1 MCFRRL
7 RRFRHN
13 SNKRLALGLREIE
26 GIPEEFFTAV
36 SGEKEDTVF
45 RLRRWR
51 PWLCSP
57 SILSC
62 LAAVMPTAYPARAAD
77 EPFLVTYSHQ
87 MEELGNLEIETKNV
101 TGRPTGGDRFL
112 GSAVEFEYSVTG
124 RWTTSVY
131 FDGQATDDQ
140 STFFTGYRWE
150 NRFRLLKHNHW
161 INPVLYAEYAN
172 LDAADKTLVEVVGR
186 DSKNDLIQPDQNAR
200 REKAREVETRL
211 ILGSSFKGWTLAE
224 NLIAE
229 KNLRHAPFEFGYTVG
244 VSRPLSLAPCNLC
257 GKNFQVGLEL
267 YGGLGTADDFNFRGT
282 SHYIAPVASWT
293 LTSGTTFRVSPGVGV
308 TRASASFLLRIGVS
322 YGFDD
327 FGRAVRNVFS
337 SHAPEP
343 ERP

>member
-1 MCFRRL
+1 M
-7 RRFRHN
+7 
-13 SNKRLALGLREIE
+13 
-26 GIPEEFFTAV
+26 V
-36 SGEKEDTVF
+36 
-45 RLRRWR
+45 
-51 PWLCSP
+51 CSP
-57 SILSC
+57 WS
-62 LAAVMPTAYPARAAD
+62 LAALVVIMPAAYPTRAAD

-87 MEELGNLEIETKNV
+87 MEEPGNLEIETKNV
-101 TGRPTGGDRFL
+101 TGRPNGGNRFL
-112 GSAVEFEYSVTG
+112 GSAVELEYSVTG

-131 FDGQATDDQ
+131 FDGQATGGQ

-186 DSKNDLIQPDQNAR
+186 DGKADLILPNQNAR

-229 KNLRHAPFEFGYTVG
+229 KNLSHAPFEFGYTVG
-244 VSRPLSLAPCNLC
+244 VSRPVSLAPHPAPCNLC
-257 GKNFQVGLEL
+257 AKNFQAGLEL

-293 LTSGTTFRVSPGVGV
+293 LTSGTTFRVSPGFGV
-308 TRASASFLLRIGVS
+308 TRASAPFLLRIGVS

-327 FGRAVRNVFS
+327 FGRAVRNLFS

>member
-1 MCFRRL
+1 M
-7 RRFRHN
+7 
-13 SNKRLALGLREIE
+13 
-26 GIPEEFFTAV
+26 
-36 SGEKEDTVF
+36 
-45 RLRRWR
+45 RWR
-51 PWLCSP
+51 PWVCS
-57 SILSC
+57 SWSLSV
-62 LAAVMPTAYPARAAD
+62 LATVTLATHPTRAAD

-87 MEELGNLEIETKNV
+87 MEETGTLEIENKNV
-101 TGRPTGGDRFL
+101 TGRPNGGNRFL
-112 GSAVEFEYSVTG
+112 GSAVELEYSVTG

-131 FDGQATDDQ
+131 FDGQATGDQ

-186 DSKNDLIQPDQNAR
+186 DGKGDLIQPNQSAR
-200 REKAREVETRL
+200 RDKTREVETRL
-211 ILGSSFKGWTLAE
+211 ILGSSFKGWTLGE

-229 KNLRHAPFEFGYTVG
+229 KNLSHAPFEFGYTVG
-244 VSRPLSLAPCNLC
+244 VSRPLSLAPHPAPCNLC
-257 GKNFQVGLEL
+257 AKNFQAGMEL

-293 LTSGTTFRVSPGVGV
+293 LTSGATFRVSPGFGV
-308 TRASASFLLRIGVS
+308 TRASAPFLLRIGVS
-322 YGFDD
+322 YGLDD

-343 ERP
+343 ERQ

>member
-1 MCFRRL
+1 M
-7 RRFRHN
+7 
-13 SNKRLALGLREIE
+13 
-26 GIPEEFFTAV
+26 
-36 SGEKEDTVF
+36 F

-51 PWLCSP
+51 PLVCSP
-57 SILSC
+57 WS
-62 LAAVMPTAYPARAAD
+62 LAALVVIMPAAYPARAAD

-87 MEELGNLEIETKNV
+87 MEEPGNLEIETKNV
-101 TGRPTGGDRFL
+101 TGRPNGGNRFL
-112 GSAVEFEYSVTG
+112 GSAVELEYSVTG

-131 FDGQATDDQ
+131 FDGQATGGQ

-150 NRFRLLKHNHW
+150 NRFRLLEHNHW

-186 DSKNDLIQPDQNAR
+186 DGKADLILPNQNAR

-211 ILGSSFKGWTLAE
+211 ILGSSIKGWTLAE

-229 KNLRHAPFEFGYTVG
+229 KNLSHAPFEFGYTVG
-244 VSRPLSLAPCNLC
+244 VSRPVSLAPHPAPCSLC
-257 GKNFQVGLEL
+257 AKNFQAGLEL
-267 YGGLGTADDFNFRGT
+267 YGGLGTADEFNFRGT

-293 LTSGTTFRVSPGVGV
+293 LTSGTTFRVSPGFGV
-308 TRASASFLLRIGVS
+308 TRASAPFLLRIGVS

-327 FGRAVRNVFS
+327 FGRAVRNLFS
-337 SHAPEP
+337 SHAPER